1 MTERGYQILREL
13 HASTQRQ
20 GYPCTVR
27 ELGERVGLASPST
40 VHTHLANLERE
51 GLIER
56 QPGKPRALTI
66 TTLGLSALLQRSL
79 AA

>member
-1 MTERGYQILREL
+1 MTERGYQILREI
-13 HASTQRQ
+13 HAAVQRHSF
-20 GYPCTVR
+20 PPTVR

-56 QPGKPRALTI
+56 QPGRPRALTI
-66 TTLGLSALLQRSL
+66 TTLGLSALLARSL